1 MINDVEWPS
10 VTTILGMLDKSDGL
24 LQWAVNCAL
33 NYVKLHVLTEDWEGV
48 LIAAKSNWRE
58 TREEAADI
66 GKEIHELIKVYIR
79 HGRDAL
85 GTYRPEVENGF
96 LAFLEWEKVNGVEWL
111 EAEKEVYDSLNG
123 FAGTLDAKC
132 RFSIGPFAGRVFV
145 IDFKS
150 SKAIYD
156 GYAEQVSAYRHADN
170 LHTSIPSNGCGILR
184 LDKETGI
191 PEFKDMTDVYDAK
204 LAFFLMLVR
213 CYYLQKNRRLK
224 ANPFVASAKAHG
236 KVTLSELKASRQA
249 A

>member
-1 MINDVEWPS
+1 
-10 VTTILGMLDKSDGL
+10 MLDKGDGL
-24 LQWAVNCAL
+24 LQWAVNSAL
-33 NYVKLHVLTEDWEGV
+33 AYVRAHALTEDWEAV
-48 LIAAKSNWRE
+48 LNLARTNWRE

-85 GTYRPEVENGF
+85 GSYRPEVENGF
-96 LAFLEWEKVNGVEWL
+96 LAFLEWEKANGIEWL
-111 EAEKEVYDSLNG
+111 EAEKEVYDAFNG

-132 RFSIGPFAGRVFV
+132 RFTKGPFAGRVFV

-170 LHTSIPSNGCGILR
+170 LQTAIKSDGCGILR
-184 LDKETGI
+184 LDKETGV
-191 PEFKDMTDVYDAK
+191 PEFKDMTDVYEAK
-204 LAFFLMLVR
+204 LAFFLALTR
-213 CYYLQKNRRLK
+213 AYYMQKSRRLK
-224 ANPFVASAKAHG
+224 NNPMVQSLKAHG
-236 KVTLSELKASRQA
+236 KVTLAELRASRQA